1 MSNLSELKDFYTELV
16 TQVYFY
22 QPGQSL
28 IKVVP
33 PTAVTYD
40 AVKHW
45 VVTSGRCWQT
55 IVAKSAKD
63 IDSQLTWTEKEF
75 RQVESYLRKVV

>member
-1 MSNLSELKDFYTELV
+1 MSNLSELKDFYAELV

-22 QPGQSL
+22 HPEQSL

-33 PTAVTYD
+33 PTAVTYED
-40 AVKHW
+40 VKQW
-45 VVTSGRCWQT
+45 VVTSGQCWQT

-63 IDSQLTWTEKEF
+63 IDSQLTWTNRDF
-75 RQVESYLRKVV
+75 RQVESYLRETA

>member
-1 MSNLSELKDFYTELV
+1 MSNLSELRDFYAELV

-22 QPGQSL
+22 QPNQTL
-28 IKVVP
+28 MKVVP
-33 PTAVTYD
+33 PTAVTYED
-40 AVKHW
+40 VKYW

-63 IDSQLTWTEKEF
+63 INSQLSWTEEDF
-75 RQVESYLRKVV
+75 RQVESYLREVV

>member
-1 MSNLSELKDFYTELV
+1 MSNLSELKDFYAELV

-22 QPGQSL
+22 QPNQSL

-33 PTAVTYD
+33 STAVTYED
-40 AVKHW
+40 VKQW

-55 IVAKSAKD
+55 IVAKSVKD
-63 IDSQLTWTEKEF
+63 IDGQLTWTNRDF
-75 RQVESYLRKVV
+75 RQIESYLRETA